1 MNTGQSIL
9 SIGAL
14 LILSLTVLRVN
25 NKILIT
31 DEVLIDSKIGILA
44 NSIAVSIIEKANKKN
59 FDHNTT
65 GGEVPLSGLTAPGAL
80 TWNHSD
86 PNDTPPDLC
95 DDFDDFNGY
104 TQQDTFF
111 NSVIFSSTCE
121 VVYVDS
127 TNPDSKVTSGP
138 TWHKKLTVKTTW
150 RQTGDPVNTP
160 SDTFKLSTLFSYW
173 YF

>member
-1 MNTGQSIL
+1 MNTGQTLL

-14 LILSLTVLRVN
+14 LILSITTLRVN
-25 NKILIT
+25 TKIMMT

-44 NSIAVSIIEKANKKN
+44 NSIAVSIIEKASRKS
-59 FDHNTT
+59 FDHNTA
-65 GGEVPLSGLTAPGAL
+65 GGPVPLSGLTSPGSL

-86 PNDTPPDLC
+86 PDDNPPDLC

-111 NSVIFSSTCE
+111 GTVVYFSTSE

-127 TNPDSKVTSGP
+127 TDPDVKAAGRS
-138 TWHKKLTVKTTW
+138 WHKKLTVKTYH
-150 RQTGDPVNTP
+150 RMVGEPAGTP
-160 SDTFKLSTLFSYW
+160 SDTFKLSTLYSYW
-173 YF
+173 NF

>member
-1 MNTGQSIL
+1 MNTGQSLL

-44 NSIAVSIIEKANKKN
+44 NSIGVSIIEKASRKY
-59 FDHNTT
+59 FDAKTVTGPPASVSDLTT
-65 GGEVPLSGLTAPGAL
+65 SLGPKWDEI
-80 TWNHSD
+80 
-86 PNDTPPDLC
+86 PPDSC
-95 DDFDDFNGY
+95 NDFDDFNGY

-111 NSVIFSSTCE
+111 GSVVFYSKSE
-121 VVYVDS
+121 VVYVNP
-127 TNPDSKVTSGP
+127 TNPDFKVTGP
-138 TWHKKLTVKTTW
+138 TWHKKLTVKTYF
-150 RQTGDPVNTP
+150 RQIGEPEGTP
-160 SDTFKLSTLFSYW
+160 SDTFKLSTLYSYW